1 MATVMRQVISVDE
14 RGRSSLAKLGF
25 AKGSTIV
32 ADPVEGEDSAWI
44 IRPGRI
50 MTEAEI
56 AIVSNPDNV
65 ASLQRAGA
73 EAIAEA
79 ETIDLK

>member
-1 MATVMRQVISVDE
+1 MTEAIRQVISVDE

-25 AKGSTIV
+25 PKGSTIV

-50 MTEAEI
+50 MTDAEI
-56 AIVSNPDNV
+56 AIISDPDNV

-73 EAIAEA
+73 EAIAGA